1 MLKRLGAVAAVALV
15 AACAPTRPAAVN
27 PAPAAAAAR
36 PTEAP
41 ARPAPA
47 TGTVVQP
54 TTDGPQVTIKDF
66 AFGPKE
72 IAVPVGGTLT
82 WTNKDAE
89 PHTVLADDRSIASRA
104 IDAGEQFAF
113 RFDAPGT
120 YAYHCS
126 LHPYMT
132 ATVVVR

>member
-1 MLKRLGAVAAVALV
+1 MLRQTVAVGAIALV
-15 AACAPTRPAAVN
+15 AACAPTRPAAN
-27 PAPAAAAAR
+27 PAPAAAAR
-36 PTEAP
+36 PTEV
-41 ARPAPA
+41 ARPAA
-47 TGTVVQP
+47 AIGAVAQP
-54 TTDGPQVTIKDF
+54 TSDGPQVAIKDF

-82 WTNKDAE
+82 WTNKDSE
-89 PHTVLADDRSIASRA
+89 PHTVLTSDKTIASKA
-104 IDAGEQFAF
+104 IDADEQFAF
-113 RFDAPGT
+113 KFDLAGT